1 MSTSRHYSAASAPP
15 NVAREEKW
23 ITPAHG
29 HGRLRPW
36 QKGQSG
42 YVPGTA
48 HRYNETVALARQH
61 SLDAV
66 RALIRLLNDADGRIV
81 SVAACALL
89 DRGWGRVTRE
99 AALDEPQEAV
109 LDLSALSNRELQI
122 LVDLCDS
129 GRLRA
134 VEPQSSL
141 LQIEGAANGPSGVR
155 E

>member
-99 AALDEPQEAV
+99 AALDQPQEAV
-109 LDLSALSNRELQI
+109 LDLSALSDRELQI

-134 VEPQSSL
+134 VEPKSAP
-141 LQIEGAANGPSGVR
+141 LQIEESANGRSGVR